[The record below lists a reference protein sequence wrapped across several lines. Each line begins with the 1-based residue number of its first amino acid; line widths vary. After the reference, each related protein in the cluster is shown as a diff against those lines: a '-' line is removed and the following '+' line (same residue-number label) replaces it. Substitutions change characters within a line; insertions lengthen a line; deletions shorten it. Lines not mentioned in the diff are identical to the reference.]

1 MTRTVLSYL
10 GLSLLL
16 LAPYPLSAEEALSK
30 IRRVNLPPSVELSYA
45 VKVSMSGLQLSGEA
59 HLQWQAAHE
68 KYQITTDTRSPLFGK
83 ILESSS
89 QGSLSEQGLVP
100 LRFNEKRVRRD
111 ATSTS
116 FDRLTNTIR
125 FNTSSQ
131 TYPITGGE
139 QDRSSIL
146 WQLIALIR
154 AEPRLFVEGSDWTFF
169 VAGQRDAQPWTFRV
183 GAPETIRS
191 PFGDLATVRIR
202 KLPPP
207 DQQGQQIDIWLA
219 PALEWYP
226 VRLRTTEADGDAF
239 EQTLISMTKKAS

>member
-1 MTRTVLSYL
+1 MTHTILRFLSL
-10 GLSLLL
+10 GLLL
-16 LAPYPLSAEEALSK
+16 LTPLRLPAEEALSK

-45 VKVSMSGLQLSGEA
+45 VQVSMSGLQLSGEA
-59 HLQWQAAHE
+59 HLQWQAAQE
-68 KYQITTDTRSPLFGK
+68 KYQITTDTRSSLFGK

-89 QGSLSEQGLVP
+89 QGGLSEQGLAP
-100 LRFNEKRVRRD
+100 LRFNEKRLRRD
-111 ATSTS
+111 ATSTT

-125 FNTSSQ
+125 FNTASQ

-146 WQLIALIR
+146 WQLIALAR
-154 AEPRLFVEGSDWTFF
+154 AEPRQFVEGSEWTFF
-169 VAGQRDAQPWTFRV
+169 VAGQRDAQPWTFRI

-207 DQQGQQIDIWLA
+207 DQPGQQIDIWLA
-219 PALEWYP
+219 PTLEWYP
-226 VRLRTTEADGDAF
+226 VRLRTVEADGDTI
-239 EQTLISMTKKAS
+239 EQTVTAMTKKAS